1 MEGSSERR
9 AYVTVATATGDTRPQ
24 NISVIRNP
32 SAGIASTLSPGGGT
46 AEALQALLERHGVA
60 ANILEPP
67 DEDSAREA
75 VRQAVAGGVDVVVAA
90 GGDGTV
96 HMVVE
101 ALLGTGRALGILPL
115 GRVMNVARALGIG
128 RDPEAAAE
136 ILAAGHVRSIDVG
149 EAITADGRT
158 VTFLEAGS
166 VGMNAAIF
174 REIARIE
181 GGDLRSI
188 VRTIWI
194 AVRYRPARM
203 SIELDDGVLRTRALM
218 VTVSIG
224 PYIGLGMTVAP
235 GARLDDG
242 RFDVRVFRYF
252 SKVELIR
259 HLVSIALGRY
269 RYAPRVS
276 SHRSAEVRITSVR
289 PLPAR
294 ADSYDLGSTPIR
306 FRTRA
311 GALRVVAPETDS
323 TAAPQAAGGGS
334 SGSASGRRRM

>member
-1 MEGSSERR
+1 
-9 AYVTVATATGDTRPQ
+9 VTLATTTGGTRSRS
-24 NISVIRNP
+24 IAVIRNP
-32 SAGIASTLSPGGGT
+32 AAGIASALSPGGGT
-46 AEALQALLERHGVA
+46 ADSLRSLLERHGIA
-60 ANILEPP
+60 ADILEPP
-67 DEDSAREA
+67 DEESAPAA
-75 VRQAVAGGVDVVVAA
+75 VRKAVADGADVVVAA

-96 HMVVE
+96 HVVVD

-128 RDPEAAAE
+128 RDPEEAAA
-136 ILAAGHVRSIDVG
+136 ILAAGHVRLVDVG
-149 EAITADGRT
+149 EAVTNDGRT

-174 REIARIE
+174 RGIARID
-181 GGDLRSI
+181 GGDLPSI
-188 VRTIWI
+188 VRTIWT

-203 SIELDDGVLRTRALM
+203 SIELDDGVLQTRALM

-224 PYIGLGMTVAP
+224 PFIGFGMTVAP
-235 GARLDDG
+235 AARLDDG
-242 RFDVRVFRYF
+242 RFDVRVFRRF

-259 HLVSIALGRY
+259 HLASIALGRR
-269 RYAPRVS
+269 RYAPQVS
-276 SHRSAEVRITSVR
+276 SYRSAQVRITSAR

-294 ADSYDLGSTPIR
+294 ADSYDLGSTPVQ

-311 GALRVVAPETDS
+311 GALRIVAPEMGDETV
-323 TAAPQAAGGGS
+323 PQAAGGGS